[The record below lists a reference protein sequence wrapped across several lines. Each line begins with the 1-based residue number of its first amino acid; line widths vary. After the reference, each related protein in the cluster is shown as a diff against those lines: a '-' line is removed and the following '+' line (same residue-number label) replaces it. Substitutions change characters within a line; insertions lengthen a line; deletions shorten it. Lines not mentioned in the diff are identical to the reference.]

1 MNKFTFTLLLS
12 AFASASVMAQV
23 PPKVVGTVTKVSG
36 LATGA
41 EVDNKLSNLVEG
53 QNITEG
59 ERVQTSASGDVMMK
73 FKNGC
78 TIRLTPLQAITIR
91 EGLECKVLI
100 ASIVSTGPVIAGAG
114 VSGFAVSNP
123 GGAVALT
130 IGGLAAYV
138 NYRQRDNASGS

>member
-23 PPKVVGTVTKVSG
+23 PPKVVGTVTQVSG

-41 EVDNKLSNLVEG
+41 EVDNKLSNLVDG

-59 ERVQTSASGDVMMK
+59 ERVQTTASGDITMK
-73 FKNGC
+73 LKNGC
-78 TIRLTPLQAITIR
+78 TITLTPLQAITIK
-91 EGLECKVLI
+91 EVLECKVLI

-114 VSGFAVSNP
+114 ASAFVGSNP
-123 GGAVALT
+123 VGLTALT
-130 IGGLAAYV
+130 AGVIAAYY
-138 NYRQRDNASGS
+138 NYRQRGNASGS